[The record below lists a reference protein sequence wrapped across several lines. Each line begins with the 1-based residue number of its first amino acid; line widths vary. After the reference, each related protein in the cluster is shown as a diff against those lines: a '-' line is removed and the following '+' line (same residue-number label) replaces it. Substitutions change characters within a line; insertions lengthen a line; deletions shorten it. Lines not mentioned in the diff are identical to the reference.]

1 MNKSQRLNIYQI
13 RSLLEFKLTKK
24 MMNNENEGDTLDL
37 KLEGVSWRT
46 GDEALYNALV
56 CV

>member
-37 KLEGVSWRT
+37 KLEGVS
-46 GDEALYNALV
+46 
-56 CV
+56 